1 MVRLQKRNPI
11 AMKDFSK
18 TLIRCSALGQIMTG
32 TKGKSNLDKYNDK
45 LLELQQEQ
53 EKYDAMPK
61 KELKSAINKAEKIE
75 KVKLELV
82 ELEQKKDV
90 IELSDTCKTHLVQS
104 YIFEKYGRVK
114 DITTKEMKKGILVE
128 DNSIQLFS
136 IVDGNLYQKNEERI
150 KNDFIIGTPDLY
162 DGEDIYS
169 CNEIIDIK
177 SSWDIFTFLSNVEE
191 ELPDTYYW
199 QLMGY
204 MALTGAKIGTI
215 AYCLT
220 NTPEE
225 IVLQEKYNLL
235 RNMNVVT
242 EEDIKYKKEVEK
254 LERNR
259 YFDDIPIEER
269 VLTISIDRNE
279 DDIQKIY
286 QRVEKCREFLAEFEQ
301 EHLYFSK
308 HHRKKLA

>member
-1 MVRLQKRNPI
+1 MTN
-11 AMKDFSK
+11 FSN
-18 TLIRCSALGQIMTG
+18 TLIRCSALGLIMTG
-32 TKGKSNLDKYNDK
+32 TKGKSNLEKYQDK

-75 KVKLELV
+75 KIKLELI
-82 ELEQKKDV
+82 ELEEKKDV
-90 IELSDTCKTHLVQS
+90 VELSDTCKSYLIQS

-114 DITTKEMKKGILVE
+114 DITTKEMKKGVLVE
-128 DNSIQLFS
+128 DNSIDLFS
-136 IVDGNLYQKNEERI
+136 IVDGNMYQKNEQRI
-150 KNDFIIGTPDLY
+150 SNSFISGTPDLY
-162 DGEDIYS
+162 DGEDIMN

-177 SSWDIFTFLSNVEE
+177 SSWDIFTFLSNVAEDM
-191 ELPDTYYW
+191 PDTYYW

-220 NTPEE
+220 DTPEE
-225 IVLQEKYNLL
+225 IINGERATLL

-242 EEDIKYKKEVEK
+242 EEDPKYKAELKK

-259 YFDDIPIEER
+259 YFNDIPIEER
-269 VLTISIDRNE
+269 VLTTSIDRNE
-279 DDIQKIY
+279 EDIEKIY
-286 QRVEKCREFLAEFEQ
+286 AKVERCREFLAEFEK
-301 EHLYFSK
+301 EHLCFSK
-308 HHRKKLA
+308 NHRKLVIK

>member
-1 MVRLQKRNPI
+1 
-11 AMKDFSK
+11 
-18 TLIRCSALGQIMTG
+18 MTG

-61 KELKSAINKAEKIE
+61 KDGKQAINKAEKIE

-82 ELEQKKDV
+82 ELEAKKDV
-90 IELSDTCKTHLVQS
+90 IELSDTCKTYLIQS
-104 YIFEKYGRVK
+104 YILEKYGRVK
-114 DITTKEMKKGILVE
+114 DITTKEMKKGVLVE
-128 DNSIQLFS
+128 DNSIDLFS
-136 IVDGNLYQKNEERI
+136 IVDGNIYQKNEERI
-150 KNDFIIGTPDLY
+150 KNNYIIGTPDLY
-162 DGEDIYS
+162 DGEDIMS
-169 CNEIIDIK
+169 CNEVIDIK

-191 ELPDTYYW
+191 SMPDTYYW

>member
-1 MVRLQKRNPI
+1 
-11 AMKDFSK
+11 MKDFSK

-61 KELKSAINKAEKIE
+61 KDGKQAINKAEKIE

-82 ELEQKKDV
+82 ELEAKKDV
-90 IELSDTCKTHLVQS
+90 IELSDTCKTYLIQS
-104 YIFEKYGRVK
+104 YILEKYGRVK
-114 DITTKEMKKGILVE
+114 DITTKEMKKGVLVE
-128 DNSIQLFS
+128 DNSIDLFS
-136 IVDGNLYQKNEERI
+136 IVDGNIYQKNEERI
-150 KNDFIIGTPDLY
+150 KNNYIIGTPDLY
-162 DGEDIYS
+162 DGEDIMS
-169 CNEIIDIK
+169 CNEVIDIK

-191 ELPDTYYW
+191 SMPDTYYW